1 MKNNIELNFES
12 KKNFVVPEI
21 LMRILMFT
29 IMVLNINSIT
39 RQELMEHH
47 IYDFFW
53 IGLVVNVFI
62 LLLTIFFNSRRFERL
77 KRIIEIRTK
86 NVNAYQ
92 ESDFTYINNGN
103 STEFTFLISIQTI
116 TFFLSVVLIPF
127 FITIRLHKDPD
138 SLYIFF
144 GFLFSV
150 LYFLTLFFC
159 KKIFIS
165 SKIEKIKING
175 IELSKEEFI
184 NFKNLFL
191 FETTKN
197 TLYLNDEL
205 IVNVTNT
212 ANDYKQRVETLLI
225 ESVFIGALTFGT
237 FIQLTSPES
246 ISSIS
251 QIEEKEN
258 ISSGIMDVAD
268 FKVKNLRTE
277 LKSNNETWQPV
288 KVSSNLL
295 SNKIII
301 PINKQS
307 RNGGYFTNWAL
318 DRKLTIFSFYYND
331 VSDEEKYKLLT
342 GHFESKSVFL
352 NDEKDSLKT
361 NIESLLKDSL
371 TTMNKINQ
379 LSSLSARLILI
390 TKINSVFTITN
401 LKQINEVRGLIVRIN
416 PNQISKYESIMKSS
430 WDEQEY
436 IFLIAIGSI
445 ICSVFY
451 IAVLIKRYPIVISIE
466 KLIAEINKAKI
477 WNDREES
484 MQNRKLE
491 TEMMHM
497 PDDFIDTYD
506 KKIDYFSE
514 RLQNQL
520 AICESVASKIETNI
534 KIVSIFRS
542 IGLGL
547 FFIVLLISTQMID
560 SSVSLFLF
568 VIITYAI
575 FIAEILNDNSFI
587 IRVWRLVFKKQES
600 DNIILK

>member
-29 IMVLNINSIT
+29 IMVININSIA

-53 IGLVVNVFI
+53 IALVVNVFI
-62 LLLTIFFNSRRFERL
+62 LILTIFFNSRRFERL

-127 FITIRLHKDPD
+127 IITIRLHKDPD
-138 SLYIFF
+138 SVYIFF

-258 ISSGIMDVAD
+258 ISYGIMDVAD

-277 LKSNNETWQPV
+277 LKSNNEIWQPV

-587 IRVWRLVFKKQES
+587 IRLWRLVFKTKES
-600 DNIILK
+600 ENIILK

>member
-277 LKSNNETWQPV
+277 LKSNNEIWQPV

-390 TKINSVFTITN
+390 TKINNVFTITN

>member
-184 NFKNLFL
+184 NFNNLFL

-390 TKINSVFTITN
+390 TKINNVFTITN

-547 FFIVLLISTQMID
+547 FFIVLLISTHMID

-568 VIITYAI
+568 IIITYAI

-587 IRVWRLVFKKQES
+587 IRLWRLVFKKQES

>member
-29 IMVLNINSIT
+29 IMVININSIA

-53 IGLVVNVFI
+53 IALVVNLFI
-62 LLLTIFFNSRRFERL
+62 LILTIFFNHRRFERL

-86 NVNAYQ
+86 NVSVYQ
-92 ESDFTYINNGN
+92 ESDFTYLNNGN

-116 TFFLSVVLIPF
+116 TFFLSVVFIPF
-127 FITIRLHKDPD
+127 FITVRLHKDPD

-144 GFLFSV
+144 GFLFSTI
-150 LYFLTLFFC
+150 YFLTLFFC

-165 SKIEKIKING
+165 NKIEKIKING
-175 IELSKEEFI
+175 IELSKEEFT

-258 ISSGIMDVAD
+258 ISFGKMDVAD

-277 LKSNNETWQPV
+277 LKINNEIWEPV

-295 SNKIII
+295 SNKINI
-301 PINKQS
+301 PIIKQS

-331 VSDEEKYKLLT
+331 ISDEEKYKLLT

-352 NDEKDSLKT
+352 NDEKDSLKKSI
-361 NIESLLKDSL
+361 NSILKDSL

-379 LSSLSARLILI
+379 LSTLSARLVLL

-416 PNQISKYESIMKSS
+416 PNQISKYESIIKSS

-466 KLIAEINKAKI
+466 KLIAEISKAKI

-547 FFIVLLISTQMID
+547 FFIVLLISTHMID

-587 IRVWRLVFKKQES
+587 IRLWRLVFKKKES
-600 DNIILK
+600 ENIILK

>member
-29 IMVLNINSIT
+29 IMVININSIA

-53 IGLVVNVFI
+53 IALVVNLFI
-62 LLLTIFFNSRRFERL
+62 LILTIFFNYRRFERL

-86 NVNAYQ
+86 NVSAYQ
-92 ESDFTYINNGN
+92 ESDFTYLNNGN

-127 FITIRLHKDPD
+127 FITVRLHKDPD
-138 SLYIFF
+138 SIYIFF
-144 GFLFSV
+144 GFLFSTI
-150 LYFLTLFFC
+150 YFLTLFFY
-159 KKIFIS
+159 KNIFIS
-165 SKIEKIKING
+165 NKIEKIRING
-175 IELSKEEFI
+175 IELSKEEFT

-258 ISSGIMDVAD
+258 ISFGKMDVAD
-268 FKVKNLRTE
+268 FKVKNLSTE
-277 LKSNNETWQPV
+277 LKINNEIWEPV

-295 SNKIII
+295 SNKINI

-331 VSDEEKYKLLT
+331 ISDEEKYKLLT

-352 NDEKDSLKT
+352 NDEKDSLKK
-361 NIESLLKDSL
+361 NINSILKDSL

-379 LSSLSARLILI
+379 LSTLSARLILL

-416 PNQISKYESIMKSS
+416 PNQISKYESIIKSS

-466 KLIAEINKAKI
+466 KLIAEISKAKI

-547 FFIVLLISTQMID
+547 FFIVLLISTHMID

>member
-277 LKSNNETWQPV
+277 LKSNNEIWQPV